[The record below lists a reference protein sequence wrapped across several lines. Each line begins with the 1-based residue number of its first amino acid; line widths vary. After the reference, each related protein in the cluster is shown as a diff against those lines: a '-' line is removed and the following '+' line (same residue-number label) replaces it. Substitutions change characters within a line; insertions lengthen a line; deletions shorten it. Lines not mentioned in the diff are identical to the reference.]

1 MKVLDRTIPLLQMKM
16 EEVDGKVQHVPLVD
30 FSKKRTIV
38 LSGCGFPDWDGNFE
52 GLRIMCNN
60 CFGNPT
66 QIFVPETP
74 LLNSP
79 SAESVTSKLIADFEK
94 AGIEYAKSNQLSK
107 ETIQIL
113 ETPMIPKEMY
123 LDIVNGNN

>member
-1 MKVLDRTIPLLQMKM
+1 MKVLDRTIPLVQMKM
-16 EEVDGKVQHVPLVD
+16 VEV
-30 FSKKRTIV
+30 
-38 LSGCGFPDWDGNFE
+38 DGNFE

-79 SAESVTSKLIADFEK
+79 SAESVTSKLIVDFER
-94 AGIEYAKSNQLSK
+94 AGLEYAKSNQLSK

-113 ETPMIPKEMY
+113 ETPMIPKEVY
-123 LDIVNGNN
+123 LDIVNGNH